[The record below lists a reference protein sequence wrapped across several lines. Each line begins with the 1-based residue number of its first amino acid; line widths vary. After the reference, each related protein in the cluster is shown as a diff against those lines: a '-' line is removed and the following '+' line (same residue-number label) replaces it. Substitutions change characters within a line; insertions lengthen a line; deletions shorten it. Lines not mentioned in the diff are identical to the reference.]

1 MSLRFKVVI
10 PARYGS
16 TRLPGKPLLTIAGKP
31 MIAHVCERALEAGAD
46 DIIVATDNEKIK
58 DTVCALGIK
67 AVMTNPNHQS
77 GTERIA
83 EVVKHCGWEDNDIIV
98 NLQGDEPLIPPL
110 TIREVASALANQ
122 QLAGI
127 ATLAAKIL
135 DPEEIFN
142 PNAVKVVVNKMGYA
156 LYFSRAPIPWERDA
170 FADAGREPSGNI
182 PYLRHIG
189 LYAYKVDFL
198 NRYCSW
204 EPSPL
209 EAIESLE
216 QLRILWHGEAICVKI
231 VDKTPEAGIDTAE
244 DLIRVER
251 ILCKIS

>member
-83 EVVKHCGWEDNDIIV
+83 EVVKHCGWGDNDIIV
-98 NLQGDEPLIPPL
+98 NLQGDEPLILPI

-170 FADAGREPSGNI
+170 FADAGILGNGNQYSG
-182 PYLRHIG
+182 LRADAG
-189 LYAYKVDFL
+189 LGTTLAINFGKYNKLQPLVLRFDVPFFL
-198 NRYCSW
+198 NRVETGANYV
-204 EPSPL
+204 
-209 EAIESLE
+209 AF
-216 QLRILWHGEAICVKI
+216 RYV
-231 VDKTPEAGIDTAE
+231 VGINRAF
-244 DLIRVER
+244 
-251 ILCKIS
+251 